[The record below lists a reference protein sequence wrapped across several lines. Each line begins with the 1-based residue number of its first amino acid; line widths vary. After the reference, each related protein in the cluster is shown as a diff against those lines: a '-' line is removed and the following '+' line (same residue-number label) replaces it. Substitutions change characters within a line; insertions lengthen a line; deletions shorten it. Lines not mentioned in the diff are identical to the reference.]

1 MITKTINDY
10 SAPECEV
17 LWMQESELLCN
28 SFTTEGLTDEDTP
41 YTW

>member
-1 MITKTINDY
+1 MIAKTIIDY

-17 LWMQESELLCN
+17 LWVQARELLCN
-28 SFTTEGLTDEDTP
+28 SFETEGLTDEEEL